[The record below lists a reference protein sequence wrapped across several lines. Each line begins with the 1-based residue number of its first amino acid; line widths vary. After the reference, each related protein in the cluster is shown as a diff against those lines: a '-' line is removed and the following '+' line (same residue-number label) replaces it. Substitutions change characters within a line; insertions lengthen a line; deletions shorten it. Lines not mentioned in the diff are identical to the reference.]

1 MKFVKSSFLVF
12 SALSALLLPN
22 VANAVCSKTMV
33 SGKFCSG
40 SAPTPCK
47 PGCYCTGGTTS
58 GVLQSDVIKAC
69 AREEK
74 NFIEQGLAS
83 LFATSQDMNEAHV
96 FLCPDDFP
104 YSNAGARSSEEC
116 YACEN
121 YNSRQN
127 KCSGTKL
134 YNKEIRCGVGEY
146 LPQGSAE
153 CKKCEEEQIGSI
165 KVNTCK
171 GGKFKPSFDRDQG
184 KYEPKEFTISNIS
197 ESTATLYVT
206 CDKGKYLPAGSLFC
220 ESCLNGYICPK
231 TGTYTQKDQN
241 QGLETCPDGRTPN
254 EAKTACVASNSG
266 TNAGNSSNKNNT
278 NTNNNGTNSGNSG
291 KNDNN
296 TNTNNNGT
304 NSGNSSKNDKT
315 CPSILSKNQLKY
327 GVSGDKECWLF
338 LDIKP
343 EKYKKCVC
351 GE

>member
-1 MKFVKSSFLVF
+1 MVF
-12 SALSALLLPN
+12 SALSALVLPN
-22 VANAVCSKTMV
+22 VASAVCSKTMV
-33 SGKFCSG
+33 AGKFCSG

-104 YSNAGARSSEEC
+104 YSDAGAKSSEKC

-134 YNKEIRCGVGEY
+134 YNEEIRCEVGEY
-146 LPQGSAE
+146 LPRGSTT
-153 CKKCEEEQIGSI
+153 CTKCEGEQIGSI

-171 GGKFKPSFDRDQG
+171 GGKFKPSFDEDQG
-184 KYEPKEFTISNIS
+184 KDQGKVINIDS
-197 ESTATLYVT
+197 LKITDDNVSLIVT
-206 CDKGKYLPAGSLFC
+206 CEAGKYLPADSLFC
-220 ESCLNGYICPK
+220 KPCLNGYICPK
-231 TGTYTQKDQN
+231 KGTYTQKDQN

-254 EAKTACVASNSG
+254 QDKTACVASNSG
-266 TNAGNSSNKNNT
+266 TNAGNSSNK
-278 NTNNNGTNSGNSG
+278 
-291 KNDNN
+291 NN